1 MASKWKWSE
10 AGYDSIFRL
19 CVGLTNFHIHKHPLR
34 EEDTLVLRTMKNR
47 RYHIATTQIQKRR
60 QVQRTYREKRR
71 RRVEMQ
77 FRSIN
82 NTEES
87 D

>member
-1 MASKWKWSE
+1 MAARWKWSE

-19 CVGLTNFHIHKHPLR
+19 CVGLTNFHLHKKPLR
-34 EEDTLVLRTMKNR
+34 DEDSKILRTMKNR
-47 RYHIATTQIQKRR
+47 RYHIATSQIQKRR
-60 QVQRTYREKRR
+60 QVQRPYREKRR

-82 NTEES
+82 HTDES

>member
-1 MASKWKWSE
+1 MAAKWKWSE

-19 CVGLTNFHIHKHPLR
+19 CLGLTNFHVHKHPLR
-34 EEDTLVLRTMKNR
+34 AEVSTVLKTMKNR

-60 QVQRTYREKRR
+60 QLQRRYREKRR

-82 NTEES
+82 GTAES
-87 D
+87 E